1 VLKEGDVEPDDVPS
15 VTATH
20 SGVDQTVR
28 CKVKAARGPKTMPA
42 ELAGPESVPS
52 GGGPSGFGSAGPLPT
67 EVTLG
72 GSGGHA
78 DPTAAR
84 MATELL
90 ELEEQTEVLSG
101 SGVSSPGPVAAA
113 AAAVAVGDPVESVVA
128 AIETPQKARL
138 SSEISLKLYL
148 TREISHLYWTNEK
161 CKIIKDKTLTIKDI
175 LLVVTRL
182 DRMEGDTPSLCG
194 KVVVKQ

>member
-52 GGGPSGFGSAGPLPT
+52 GGGPSGLGSAGPLPT

-101 SGVSSPGPVAAA
+101 SGVSSPGPVGAGTPAAAA

-128 AIETPQKARL
+128 ARNATESATFLRNLTETVPNTRN
-138 SSEISLKLYL
+138 L
-148 TREISHLYWTNEK
+148 TFVL
-161 CKIIKDKTLTIKDI
+161 DK
-175 LLVVTRL
+175 
-182 DRMEGDTPSLCG
+182 
-194 KVVVKQ
+194 

>member
-42 ELAGPESVPS
+42 ELAGPKSVPS

-101 SGVSSPGPVAAA
+101 SGVSSPVAAA

-128 AIETPQKARL
+128 ARNATESATFLRNLTETVPNTRN
-138 SSEISLKLYL
+138 L
-148 TREISHLYWTNEK
+148 TFVL
-161 CKIIKDKTLTIKDI
+161 DK
-175 LLVVTRL
+175 
-182 DRMEGDTPSLCG
+182 
-194 KVVVKQ
+194 

>member
-113 AAAVAVGDPVESVVA
+113 AAAVTVGDPVESVVA
-128 AIETPQKARL
+128 ARNATESATFLRNLTETVPNTR
-138 SSEISLKLYL
+138 KLTFVL
-148 TREISHLYWTNEK
+148 
-161 CKIIKDKTLTIKDI
+161 DK
-175 LLVVTRL
+175 
-182 DRMEGDTPSLCG
+182 
-194 KVVVKQ
+194 

>member
-28 CKVKAARGPKTMPA
+28 CKVKAARGQKTMPA

-113 AAAVAVGDPVESVVA
+113 AAAVAVGDPVENVVA
-128 AIETPQKARL
+128 ARNATESATFLRNLTETVPNTRN
-138 SSEISLKLYL
+138 L
-148 TREISHLYWTNEK
+148 TFVL
-161 CKIIKDKTLTIKDI
+161 DK
-175 LLVVTRL
+175 
-182 DRMEGDTPSLCG
+182 
-194 KVVVKQ
+194 